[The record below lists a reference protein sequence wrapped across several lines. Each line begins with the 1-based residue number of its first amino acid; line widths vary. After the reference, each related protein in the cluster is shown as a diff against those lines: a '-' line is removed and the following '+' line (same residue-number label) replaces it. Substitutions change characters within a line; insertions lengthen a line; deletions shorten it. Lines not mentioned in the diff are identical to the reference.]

1 MNDNVNRGNSTVKI
15 KSLVWKVK
23 VGVYSPILINQLK
36 KKTETKLWKIKV
48 ILN

>member
-1 MNDNVNRGNSTVKI
+1 MNININRGNSTVKI

-23 VGVYSPILINQLK
+23 VGVYSPVLINQLII
-36 KKTETKLWKIKV
+36 KTESKPWKIKV